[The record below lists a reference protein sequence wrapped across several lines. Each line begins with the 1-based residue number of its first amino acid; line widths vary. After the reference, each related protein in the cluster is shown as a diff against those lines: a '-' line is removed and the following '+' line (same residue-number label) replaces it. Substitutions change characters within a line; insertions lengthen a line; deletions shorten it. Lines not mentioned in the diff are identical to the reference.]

1 MNALI
6 PLVWF
11 AALAALFFVLVVLPQ
26 RRKMQAFYAM
36 QASVQVGDE
45 ILTTS
50 GLHGTVRA
58 LGDEDLDLEI
68 APGVVVRFA
77 RQAIGR
83 ILSEPSEPSQSGT
96 PGEPAESSEHDELD
110 LTAELGPGE
119 GAHSDDASTVD
130 PTGADAEPRP

>member
-11 AALAALFFVLVVLPQ
+11 AALGALFFVLIVLPQ

-36 QASVQVGDE
+36 QSSVRVGDE

-58 LGDEDLDLEI
+58 LGDDDLDLEI

-83 ILSEPSEPSQSGT
+83 VVTERT
-96 PGEPAESSEHDELD
+96 ELD
-110 LTAELGPGE
+110 LTTDPGDPGASGVSGDLGDPGQ
-119 GAHSDDASTVD
+119 GSN
-130 PTGADAEPRP
+130 DAEHGVDAPGAAGSSDMEPRS

>member
-1 MNALI
+1 VNALI

-11 AALAALFFVLVVLPQ
+11 AALAALFFVLIVLPQ

-36 QASVQVGDE
+36 QSRVQVGDE

-58 LGDEDLDLEI
+58 LGDDHLDLEI

-83 ILSEPSEPSQSGT
+83 IVSEP
-96 PGEPAESSEHDELD
+96 AELD
-110 LTAELGPGE
+110 LTADPEPPGPGST
-119 GAHSDDASTVD
+119 GPAASADPDAAGQ
-130 PTGADAEPRP
+130 PDAEPRS